1 MSIFKVFNIT
11 NKLASCFCISYLL
24 LHKKICQNITTQ
36 LLSDNFCWSGIWKQ
50 ISWVFMIQGLFWG
63 FSQDVGQGYSHLK
76 SCLDWR
82 ICLTELMVKGLISF
96 SLVVGQK
103 PQFLSMRASLLG
115 CSRQGSWLPER
126 KRHNNQDRHCSLCYD
141 LNSEVTYYHI
151 NPMLN
156 VEGDYTRW
164 KYQEVELPG
173 GSFGGWHHSC

>member
-1 MSIFKVFNIT
+1 MP
-11 NKLASCFCISYLL
+11 KLSGLKQHSYYLTIS
-24 LHKKICQNITTQ
+24 
-36 LLSDNFCWSGIWKQ
+36 
-50 ISWVFMIQGLFWG
+50 
-63 FSQDVGQGYSHLK
+63 VGQESGSRLAGCSWFRVSYEVLVK
-76 SCLDWR
+76 MLVRATVIWR
-82 ICLTELMVKGLISF
+82 PIWTGEFASLTELMAKGLSF
-96 SLVVGQK
+96 SLAVGQK
-103 PQFLSMRASLLG
+103 PQFLSVRASLLG
-115 CSRQGSWLPER
+115 CSQQGSWLPER